1 MKSTFQLKANFE
13 IDERQ
18 QELEEEMFRR
28 TTEMREEAD
37 LDHVR
42 VNIVLRS
49 MIQLCNTSLY
59 PTA

>member
-13 IDERQ
+13 TDERQ

-28 TTEMREEAD
+28 TTEMREEVD

-42 VNIVLRS
+42 VN
-49 MIQLCNTSLY
+49 TSLY

>member
-13 IDERQ
+13 TDERQ

-28 TTEMREEAD
+28 TTEMREEVD